1 MKKKERN
8 IVVIIDYAHGNDV
21 EGKQS
26 PDGSHK
32 EWEWSR
38 EVGKMLSQRLQKEG
52 YIVHYSNPLDF
63 EIGLSKRKSFATN
76 LEIPSGKVKF
86 LLSLH
91 NNAAG
96 SDNKWHD
103 ASGVEIFTSP
113 GQTISDK
120 FAEEIMNQ
128 LEARFPN
135 LKYRVDTTD
144 GDKDKEARFT
154 VLMGAGYYAC
164 LLEFLF
170 QDNKKDVKLLKSP
183 QVKNSLVL
191 ALVRAIN
198 NMDNTF

>member
-1 MKKKERN
+1 MKKDRN
-8 IVVIIDYAHGNDV
+8 IVVIIDYAHGKDV
-21 EGKQS
+21 KGKQS

-38 EVGKMLSQRLQKEG
+38 EVGLMLSQRLQREG
-52 YIVHYSNPLDF
+52 YQVHYSNPLDF
-63 EIGLSKRKSFATN
+63 EIGLSKRKEFATN
-76 LEIPSGKVKF
+76 LQIPEGKVKF

-103 ASGVEIFTSP
+103 ASGIEIYTSP
-113 GQTISDK
+113 GQTESDK
-120 FAEEIMNQ
+120 FAEAIMNQ
-128 LEARFPN
+128 LEAKFPQF
-135 LKYRVDTTD
+135 KFRVDKSD

-170 QDNKKDVKLLKSP
+170 QDNQNDVKLLKSSK
-183 QVKNSLVL
+183 VKYQLIL
-191 ALVRAIN
+191 ALTKAIN
-198 NMDNTF
+198 EMDKNF